1 MGYIITQK
9 KIDKAKEK
17 LTLEVAKSY
26 IEGEPKSFKDLADE
40 IGINYRLISTII
52 VDEYHLLDLEE
63 LKAFSHKG
71 IGKNLEKN
79 NKLRPK
85 RKWSEETREK
95 FLKSVNSKTDEEWKE
110 IAKKQ
115 QNTMIEKYGYKSPM
129 DKPNFQEKS
138 KQTKLEKYG
147 DIYYSN
153 EEKRGQTNLE
163 KYGSISPFGNKKIQE
178 KAKKTVQEKYNVD
191 YYMQSK
197 DFKIKAQKTCIK
209 RYGSRNPAI
218 SEEIKEKIVQTNLEK
233 YGIPYYCL
241 SNDCINKT
249 VTISKVN
256 RKISQLLRENKI
268 DNELEF
274 HIDTSNYDIHILN
287 TNILL
292 EINPTPYHNITWHP
306 FNKIKSEDYHY
317 NKTKL
322 AKENGYRCIH
332 IWDWDN
338 LDKII
343 NILKPKKILYARK
356 LKVKEIAKQEAN
368 EFLDKYHLQERCF
381 GNKVNLALVN
391 KDNIIIELMTF
402 GKPRY
407 NKNYE
412 WELLRLCTKSEYK
425 VVGGTE
431 KLFKYFVIKYK
442 PESILSYC
450 DNSKFNGDVYE
461 RLGMERY
468 EDPSPNKHWYNI
480 KEKIH
485 ITDNLLRQRGFD
497 QLLGKQYGIFGKG
510 TSNEELM
517 LQHGFVEI
525 YDCGQDRFIWKSTNK
540 EA

>member
-95 FLKSVNSKTDEEWKE
+95 FLKSVNNKTDEEWRE

-115 QNTMIEKYGYKSPM
+115 QNTMMERYGYRSPLS
-129 DKPNFQEKS
+129 NS
-138 KQTKLEKYG
+138 KIHIQINKTKLEKYG
-147 DIYYSN
+147 
-153 EEKRGQTNLE
+153 
-163 KYGSISPFGNKKIQE
+163 SIGYNNRE
-178 KAKKTVQEKYNVD
+178 KAKLTYL
-191 YYMQSK
+191 
-197 DFKIKAQKTCIK
+197 K
-209 RYGSRNPAI
+209 RYGVDHPSKSRYLMRNAMDKTR
-218 SEEIKEKIVQTNLEK
+218 ETCLKK
-233 YGIPYYCL
+233 YGVEYNCL
-241 SNDCINKT
+241 TKQCVEASVD
-249 VTISKVN
+249 TISKVN
-256 RKISQLLRENKI
+256 KEFSEDLKKNNINH
-268 DNELEF
+268 ELEF
-274 HIDTSNYDIHILN
+274 SIKDKSYDIHILN
-287 TNILL
+287 SNILI
-292 EINPTPYHNITWHP
+292 EINPTYTHNSTQPTYFHSYQKRP
-306 FNKIKSEDYHY
+306 KDPDYHY

-332 IWDWDN
+332 IWDWDD

-343 NILKPKKILYARK
+343 NILKPKENLYARK
-356 LKVKEIAKQEAN
+356 LKVKEITKQEAN
-368 EFLDKYHLQERCF
+368 EFLDKYHLQGRCF

-391 KDNIIIELMTF
+391 KDNTIIELMTF

-412 WELLRLCTKSEYK
+412 WELLRLCTKSEYR
-425 VVGGTE
+425 VVGGAE
-431 KLFKYFVIKYK
+431 KLFKHFVIKYK

-461 RLGMERY
+461 RLGMEKY
-468 EDPSPNKHWYNI
+468 EDTSPNKHWYNI

-517 LQHGFVEI
+517 LQHGFVEV
-525 YDCGQDRFIWKSTNK
+525 YDCGQDRFIWKSSK
-540 EA
+540 GA